1 LREKGPRA
9 RLENWGLTIWQFGQ
23 IFKEYA
29 KEYMRTKTQ
38 ERLKA
43 QAKVLK
49 ALAHPTRL
57 LLVEELARKSKCVC
71 VLTDAAG
78 LDISTVSKHLAVL
91 RNAGI
96 VEDEKRGLQ
105 VFYSLKT
112 PCVLNFFKCVE
123 SVQKCSR

>member
-1 LREKGPRA
+1 MA
-9 RLENWGLTIWQFGQ
+9 
-23 IFKEYA
+23 
-29 KEYMRTKTQ
+29 TKTQ

-43 QAKVLK
+43 QARVLK

-57 LLVEELARKSKCVC
+57 LLVEELARKTRCVC
-71 VLTDAAG
+71 ELRDAAG
-78 LDISTVSKHLAVL
+78 LDISTVSKHLSLL

-96 VEDEKRGLQ
+96 VEDEKRGLK